1 MQAALV
7 VVAKAFPFKIQSLYL
22 HRPVQFHLYRPIFIS
37 NQAFHMELFNE
48 HSTIPTLL
56 RNVIANIHSPRETF
70 LIHKKST
77 VWEEIS
83 YMHTLDCADAVSSF
97 FLSKGINKGDRMG
110 LMIDNSPEYVY
121 YDQGIQ
127 QIGAINVSIYP
138 TLSEH
143 EVAYIIN
150 DSGMRAILAGNTFL
164 FKKILKIAA
173 NCRCLEYIIPA
184 FPEYQKVTVPE
195 DIKAEIVSF
204 DEILNRSGKITA
216 AERAQIDAVRS
227 TIRPTDISSLIYT
240 SGTTGTPKGVML
252 SHSNFVENVKVCL
265 QQIPVIDETDTFLS
279 FLPLS
284 HVFERT
290 ATYHVCCAQGCKVAF
305 AQSLELLAKNMAEI
319 RPTVMNC
326 VPRLLEK
333 IHDKAI
339 KSGTSGGGLKSK
351 IFLWALEAGQDYRQ
365 EKEAGKNPG
374 IIRSAKKTIAEK
386 LVFSKIKEK
395 TGGRLKFMISGGAA
409 LPKNVGEFFGNLGI
423 KILEGFGLTETSPVM
438 AVTEFHRQIYG
449 TVGRVIPGIE
459 VGIQNVESKQMISIQ
474 THESFEEDFEC
485 AEGEIIVRGHCVM
498 QGYFNKP
505 AETAEAIDKDDWF
518 HTGDIGRFYKG
529 NLQITDRLKNMIVNA
544 YGKNVYPTP
553 VESIYM
559 KSLKIDQI
567 FLIGDKRE
575 YLTAIVI
582 PNKENLQEAFD
593 LPESFF
599 QQGGVFINEKEI
611 IDWIGQDLRK
621 LSGELAKFERIKN
634 FKIKRNPFSIEE
646 GEITPTLKAK
656 RKVIEAK
663 YAGVI
668 NEMYSGVVDT
678 D

>member
-1 MQAALV
+1 
-7 VVAKAFPFKIQSLYL
+7 
-22 HRPVQFHLYRPIFIS
+22 
-37 NQAFHMELFNE
+37 MELFNE
-48 HSTIPTLL
+48 HSTIPSLL
-56 RNVIANIHSPRETF
+56 RNVVANIHKPEETF
-70 LIHKKST
+70 LIHKNNT
-77 VWEEIS
+77 EWEEIS
-83 YMHTLDCADAVSSF
+83 YKHTLDCADAISAF
-97 FLSKGINKGDRMG
+97 FLAKGITKGDRMG
-110 LMIDNSPEYVY
+110 LMIENSPEYVY

-138 TLSEH
+138 TLSEQ
-143 EVAYIIN
+143 EVAYIVN
-150 DSGMRAILAGNTFL
+150 DSGMRAILVGNTFL
-164 FKKILKIAA
+164 YKKILKIAD
-173 NCRCLEYIIPA
+173 NCRHLEYIIPA
-184 FPEYQKVTVPE
+184 FPEYTKVAIPE
-195 DIKAEIVSF
+195 DLKAQVVSF
-204 DEILNRSGKITA
+204 DVLLATSTKLSPDQLEEIDKI
-216 AERAQIDAVRS
+216 RNSVR
-227 TIRPTDISSLIYT
+227 PADVSSLIYT

-252 SHSNFVENVKVCL
+252 THSNFVENVKVCL
-265 QQIPVIDETDTFLS
+265 QQIPVIDETETFLS

-290 ATYHVCCAQGCKVAF
+290 ATYHVCCAQGCKIAY

-319 RPTVMNC
+319 RPTVMSC

-339 KSGTSGGGLKSK
+339 KSGTAGGGLKAK
-351 IFLWALEAGQDYRQ
+351 IFLWALEIGQEYRRI
-365 EKEAGKNPG
+365 KEAGKNPG
-374 IIRSAKKTIAEK
+374 MILSAKKALAEQ

-438 AVTEFHRQIYG
+438 AVTEFHRQVYG

-459 VGIQNVESKQMISIQ
+459 IGIQNVESKKIISIQ
-474 THESFEEDFEC
+474 THETFEENFEC
-485 AEGEIIVRGHCVM
+485 EEGEIIVRGHCVM
-498 QGYFNKP
+498 KGYFNKP
-505 AETAEAIDKDDWF
+505 AETAEAIDKDNWF

-559 KSLKIDQI
+559 KSLKVDQV

-575 YLTAIVI
+575 YLTAIII
-582 PNKENLQEAFD
+582 PNKENLQEAFK

-599 QQGGVFINEKEI
+599 QKPEIFIDEKEI
-611 IDWIGQDLRK
+611 IDWIGQDIRK
-621 LSGELAKFERIKN
+621 LSNELAKFERIKN
-634 FKIKRNPFSIEE
+634 FKIKRNPFSLEE
-646 GEITPTLKAK
+646 GEITPTLKPK
-656 RKVIEAK
+656 RKIIEAR
-663 YAGVI
+663 YARPI
-668 NEMYSGVVDT
+668 NEMYAEAIDA